1 MSTGLHDPMAPV
13 MADVQKLPL
22 RERDAARAAWLR
34 AHGISYEGGAAGI
47 KRAWTKSET
56 KGEATLSESE
66 SAPHMWRKTRV
77 ALMALSQAA
86 LLGWLARVRM
96 SMQSM
101 CSPGSWATLIVLRS
115 AGHGAGNKNPMP
127 VRLFRAKR
135 YPSPCHET
143 PVAMQIQ
150 MEA

>member
-1 MSTGLHDPMAPV
+1 MCRSFLCASEMQQGQHGYVRMAFRMKAV
-13 MADVQKLPL
+13 LLASNV
-22 RERDAARAAWLR
+22 R
-34 AHGISYEGGAAGI
+34 G
-47 KRAWTKSET
+47 TKSET